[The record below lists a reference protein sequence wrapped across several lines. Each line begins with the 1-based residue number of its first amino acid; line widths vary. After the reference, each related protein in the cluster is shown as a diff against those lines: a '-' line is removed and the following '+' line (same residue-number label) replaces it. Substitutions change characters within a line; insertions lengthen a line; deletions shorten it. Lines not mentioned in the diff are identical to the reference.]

1 MGKTSHTSV
10 ATNRGV
16 SLKPEL
22 GIFGGISII
31 VGIMIGNVYVCLIS
45 I

>member
-1 MGKTSHTSV
+1 MGKKSHASVVTSK
-10 ATNRGV
+10 GV

-31 VGIMIGNVYVCLIS
+31 AGIMIGIVYVQLYI
-45 I
+45 